1 MNRFRSSSSCLGV
14 ALLLAVS
21 TGASAPRAAAQ
32 DPTPRAPRTS
42 VYGTLEKVERNSV
55 IMTSDDGKHLA
66 WRLEAPVIAE
76 AARFKPGDPLIVIY
90 RQTRPNEKT
99 VTAIAFP
106 GATATPMYRNMTGS
120 RIVFRSGPM
129 VDGDCGKIGPEPVQE
144 STIPALGQAEI
155 SDACWCCAPADETC
169 TPANKSGLGQAF
181 LVNCFK

>member
-1 MNRFRSSSSCLGV
+1 MNRFRSSGACLGV

-32 DPTPRAPRTS
+32 DPTPRAPRQS
-42 VYGTLEKVERNSV
+42 VHGKLEKVEKDSV

-66 WRLEAPVIAE
+66 WRLEAPIIAE

-106 GATATPMYRNMTGS
+106 GATATPRYRNMTGS

-129 VDGDCGKIGPEPVQE
+129 VDGDCGMIDPEPVRE

-155 SDACWCCAPADETC
+155 SDACWCCAPAGETC
-169 TPANKSGLGQAF
+169 TAANKSGLGQAF
-181 LVNCFK
+181 LVHCFK